1 MLNKMFA
8 KKTNE
13 NKAIAKKRALESEI
27 TNKLLEYGQKDG
39 EVLYYTLRKVIS
51 DYFGYWTDL
60 GYIGIASTNYENLFY
75 IGDVLTYSSDGNF
88 IANDIVRI
96 RQHSED
102 GFYIYHGNIK
112 SFTKDGGIQ
121 IQDPDGIYV
130 ISPDMIIGKLIQVT
144 TIWDDGWK
152 ELFDKMSSEINIQS
166 VTKLIKENMELYA
179 SSEDLPEIY
188 KGNIIPELEKRL
200 IKLESERGKES

>member
-27 TNKLLEYGQKDG
+27 TNKLFEYGQKDE
-39 EVLYYTLRKVIS
+39 EVLYYTLKKVIS
-51 DYFGYWTDL
+51 DYFGCWTDL
-60 GYIGIASTNYENLFY
+60 GYVGIASTNRKNLFY

-88 IANDIVRI
+88 IANDIVHV
-96 RQHSED
+96 RQYSED
-102 GFYIYHGNIK
+102 GFDIFHGKIK

-121 IQDPDGIYV
+121 IQDPDGI

-144 TIWDDGWK
+144 TIWDNGWK
-152 ELFDKMSSEINIQS
+152 ELFNKMSSGINIQS

-188 KGNIIPELEKRL
+188 KDNIIPELEKRL
-200 IKLESERGKES
+200 IKLESERGEES